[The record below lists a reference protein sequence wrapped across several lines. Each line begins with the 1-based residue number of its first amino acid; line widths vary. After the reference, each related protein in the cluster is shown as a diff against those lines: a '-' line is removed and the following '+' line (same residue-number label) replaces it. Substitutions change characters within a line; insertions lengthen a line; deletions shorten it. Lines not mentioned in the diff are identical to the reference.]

1 MNTGHKIVVTGGTRG
16 LGLAMV
22 ETLARAGHGVIAV
35 ARTESTELAALRRAH
50 EGAVHFQSWD
60 LARIATLGELA
71 RTLRQAHGAIWGLVN
86 NAGIG
91 TAGVL
96 STLAEGK
103 IEELIRLNVT
113 SPIVLTKYLVRP
125 MMTARAGR
133 VVNVSSIVAST
144 GYVGLSAYGA
154 TKAALIGFTHS
165 LARELGSL
173 GITVNAV
180 APGFVATEMT
190 HGLDDAQLDQ
200 VARRSALKRMAS
212 AQDVA
217 NTVEFLIGN
226 KAASITGTVMTV
238 DAGNTA

>member
-1 MNTGHKIVVTGGTRG
+1 MTAPQKVVVTGGSRG

-22 ETLARAGHGVIAV
+22 ETLARAGYGVIAV
-35 ARTESTELAALRRAH
+35 ARTESAELAALKAAH
-50 EGAVHFQSWD
+50 EGAVHFQPWD
-60 LARIATLGELA
+60 LSEIATLAQLA
-71 RTLRQAHGAIWGLVN
+71 KTLRETHGAIWGLVN

-96 STLAEGK
+96 STLGDAK
-103 IEELIRLNVT
+103 IEQLTRLNVT
-113 SPIVLTKYLVRP
+113 SPITLTKYLVRP
-125 MMTARAGR
+125 MMTQRAGR
-133 VVNVSSIVAST
+133 VINLSSIVAST
-144 GYVGLSAYGA
+144 GYVGLSAYAA

-190 HGLDDAQLDQ
+190 HGLEAAQLEQ
-200 VARRSALKRMAS
+200 IARRSALRRMAT

-217 NTVEFLIGN
+217 NTVAFLMSD
-226 KAASITGTVMTV
+226 KACNITGTVLTV

>member
-1 MNTGHKIVVTGGTRG
+1 MRKVVVTGGSRG

-22 ETLARAGHGVIAV
+22 ESLARAGYGVIAI
-35 ARTESTELAALRRAH
+35 ARTESAEFARLKAAH
-50 EGAVHFQSWD
+50 KDVVHFQAAD
-60 LARIATLGELA
+60 LSDIAALGEIA
-71 RTLRQAHGAIWGLVN
+71 KTLRDTHGAIYGLVN
-86 NAGIG
+86 NAGLG

-96 STLAEGK
+96 STLADSK
-103 IEELIRLNVT
+103 IEALIRLNVT
-113 SPIVLTKYLVRP
+113 SPITLTKYLARP
-125 MMTARAGR
+125 MMTERAGR
-133 VVNVSSIVAST
+133 IVNVSSIVATT
-144 GYVGLSAYGA
+144 GYTGLSAYAA

-190 HGLDDAQLDQ
+190 HGLEPAQLEQ
-200 VARRSALKRMAS
+200 IARRSALKRMAS

-217 NTVEFLIGN
+217 NTVEFLMGD
-226 KAASITGTVMTV
+226 KASNITGTVLTV